1 MFTFFITIAFLYFM
15 FNWIKKNFTKPIE
28 VIATA
33 IKNEKTIDYFN
44 ESKNDCELTYIS
56 NEYNKL
62 YDKLKNEIQINKD
75 LTYIDS
81 LTNIKNRKAYTE
93 KLKEDLSLTKRYNT
107 PFCMMIL
114 DIDDFKKINDSYGHK
129 MGDNVLIEVSKLIE
143 NNIRENDHLFR
154 IGGEEFV
161 IIFSQTIL
169 ENAKIVSEKIRAIIE
184 SDLNTI
190 KNQKIT
196 VSIGLSEVTLEDNE
210 DTIFKRVD
218 TLMYKSKNNG
228 KNKVSIG

>member
-1 MFTFFITIAFLYFM
+1 
-15 FNWIKKNFTKPIE
+15 
-28 VIATA
+28 
-33 IKNEKTIDYFN
+33 
-44 ESKNDCELTYIS
+44 
-56 NEYNKL
+56 
-62 YDKLKNEIQINKD
+62 
-75 LTYIDS
+75 
-81 LTNIKNRKAYTE
+81 
-93 KLKEDLSLTKRYNT
+93 
-107 PFCMMIL
+107 MMIL

-129 MGDNVLIEVSKLIE
+129 IGDNVLIEVSKLIE